1 MNYITLSA
9 SKPGVPAPKLEKRT
23 SDTRTYR
30 IDCGPLLAPGEMIS
44 GNITHKSN
52 PELVITEARTR
63 QGRYLQFK
71 VSGGPQTMPFVEYP
85 VRFNV
90 DTTADNNISVPV
102 SIKVYSD

>member
-1 MNYITLSA
+1 MNYTTLPA
-9 SKPGVPAPKLEKRT
+9 SKPGAPAPKLEKRT
-23 SDTRTYR
+23 SDSKTYR
-30 IDCGPLLAPGEMIS
+30 IDCAPLLAPGEMIS

-52 PELVITEARTR
+52 PELNITEARTR

-71 VSGGPQTMPFVEYP
+71 VSGGPETMPFVEYP

-90 DTTADNNISVPV
+90 DTSADNNISVPV